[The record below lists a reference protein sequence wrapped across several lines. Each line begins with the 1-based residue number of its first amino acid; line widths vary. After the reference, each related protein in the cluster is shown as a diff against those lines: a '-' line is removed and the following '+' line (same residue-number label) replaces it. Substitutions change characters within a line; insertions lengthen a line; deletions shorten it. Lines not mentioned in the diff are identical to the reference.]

1 MAAHVSE
8 LKATGVALVFK
19 NISRVV
25 KVTAARP
32 ALNTRQVT
40 EPAGNPGY
48 AGPAL
53 QISALA
59 LPPMVS
65 IAIVVKVKM
74 LFILFMVSPSIRRP
88 TFTRWTPVFE

>member
-1 MAAHVSE
+1 M
-8 LKATGVALVFK
+8 FK

-74 LFILFMVSPSIRRP
+74 LFMLSPSIRTP
-88 TFTRWTPVFE
+88 TFTRWTPVYE

>member
-1 MAAHVSE
+1 M
-8 LKATGVALVFK
+8 
-19 NISRVV
+19 NI
-25 KVTAARP
+25 
-32 ALNTRQVT
+32 RQVT

-65 IAIVVKVKM
+65 IAIAAKVKM
-74 LFILFMVSPSIRRP
+74 LVMLS
-88 TFTRWTPVFE
+88 W